1 MLKEKMFVEYK
12 SMKGQIVFIDKSYF
26 TFKPFNTN
34 ALLLVYKENWVD
46 VTVL

>member
-1 MLKEKMFVEYK
+1 MFKNKMFVEYK
-12 SMKGQIVFIDKSYF
+12 NMKGQITFMDKIYF
-26 TFKPFNTN
+26 TFRPFNSN